1 MQRSLNTTTCPRDG
15 ARVAL
20 ARARLSIS
28 HAIFVSRQTTCGAR
42 YVVSRHPQQREVPIH
57 ICGCLLATDIVQR
70 LRQLAR
76 IPGVYKLQIVRSHM
90 RQLARLIIDV
100 VIAQFAQPLLD
111 LCTKSHE
118 IERRHSRRV
127 HYP

>member
-1 MQRSLNTTTCPRDG
+1 M
-15 ARVAL
+15 
-20 ARARLSIS
+20 
-28 HAIFVSRQTTCGAR
+28 
-42 YVVSRHPQQREVPIH
+42 
-57 ICGCLLATDIVQR
+57 
-70 LRQLAR
+70 
-76 IPGVYKLQIVRSHM
+76 YKFQIVRSHM

>member
-1 MQRSLNTTTCPRDG
+1 MQRSLNTTTCPGDG
-15 ARVAL
+15 RRVAL

-28 HAIFVSRQTTCGAR
+28 HAIFAARQTTCGAR
-42 YVVSRHPQQREVPIH
+42 YVVSRHSQQREMPIH
-57 ICGCLLATDIVQR
+57 IRGCLLATDIVQR
-70 LRQLAR
+70 LRQLAQ
-76 IPGVYKLQIVRSHM
+76 IPGVYKFQIVRSHM
-90 RQLARLIIDV
+90 RQLARLFIDV

-118 IERRHSRRV
+118 IKCRHRRRV